1 MQDFTKMV
9 SIVVSTV
16 ILVSGTSVYFV
27 NRFIREV
34 DKSKEKFEQF
44 TRRAHEMLEAL
55 GNRITKIE
63 TDIEWLKEGKPERRK
78 MIDKL

>member
-9 SIVVSTV
+9 SIVVSAV
-16 ILVSGTSVYFV
+16 ILVSGSSVYFI
-27 NRFIREV
+27 NRFIRQV
-34 DKSKEKFEQF
+34 DKSAEKFDKF
-44 TRRAHEMLEAL
+44 ADRIHEMLVAL

-78 MIDKL
+78 NN